1 MKLASFTTPELQTA
15 ALDRTAM
22 GVTASGLMAFFA
34 IGTHGDVRWMLAAG
48 TVASAWAT
56 YRRDWP
62 LLKML
67 VAVFPCYSTGFYLSI
82 RALTYQPRRIDSTLM
97 ALDHGFAL
105 AAWNWCSGHLWT
117 RFVLVPV
124 YYLVGAVIVAAVA
137 CSARRGALLAALAI
151 AGTAAPFLYWIFP
164 AVGPV
169 AMPESATAFPNAF
182 PSLHL
187 TIALLCWWYTRKWP
201 FAVFGWLTALATLGL
216 GEHYAVDLL
225 AAGLYTFGI
234 VEAVERVGAA
244 LACSGGLGC
253 RTKCESRIRGEA

>member
-56 YRRDWP
+56 YRGDWP

-97 ALDHGFAL
+97 ALDHGFAM
-105 AAWNWCSGHLWT
+105 AVWNWCSGHLWT
-117 RFVLVPV
+117 HFVLVPV

-137 CSARRGALLAALAI
+137 CSARRRALLAALAI
-151 AGTAAPFLYWIFP
+151 AGTAAP
-164 AVGPV
+164 
-169 AMPESATAFPNAF
+169 
-182 PSLHL
+182 LHL
-187 TIALLCWWYTRKWP
+187 TIALLCWVYADRVKW
-201 FAVFGWLTALATLGL
+201 VFGAFAALTAGATLGL

-225 AAGLYTFGI
+225 AATAFVALI
-234 VEAVERVGAA
+234 VQIQNAVTASWRHRSIHHEI
-244 LACSGGLGC
+244 
-253 RTKCESRIRGEA
+253 SRATGQCTSIPEVTIPAV